1 LPPFFDAIV
10 MEDGQSDGRPPSP
23 SDTDESNG
31 CEVFRLTNNIF
42 DQFSTAVLGGEILD
56 PLIVQFADLG

>member
-1 LPPFFDAIV
+1 